1 MEDLYAPPLT
11 IKVKDE
17 RSFGQCPLV
26 GTHVVKSLR
35 DYMVDEPRPS
45 DAHKL
50 AVDVA
55 HKSVTPPPSLYEDDV
70 VVVVE
75 DVKEALDVRSCSM
88 QLRTCMYMYIQL
100 HFVESIKRG

>member
-26 GTHVVKSLR
+26 GTHVVKSLKR
-35 DYMVDEPRPS
+35 YMVDEPKPS
-45 DAHKL
+45 DSHKL
-50 AVDVA
+50 AVAVA
-55 HKSVTPPPSLYEDDV
+55 HKSVAPTPSLYEEDV

-75 DVKEALDVRSCSM
+75 DVKEALDVRSCNICSYVHACTYVCIYSCI
-88 QLRTCMYMYIQL
+88 LL
-100 HFVESIKRG
+100 KV

>member
-1 MEDLYAPPLT
+1 
-11 IKVKDE
+11 
-17 RSFGQCPLV
+17 
-26 GTHVVKSLR
+26 
-35 DYMVDEPRPS
+35 MVDEPRPS